1 MANGIQAWFGI
12 KVDCFVMVIMI
23 VLYVVVILA
32 KDGDPILL
40 AMLITSI
47 TSIQE
52 SLMWSLKCFMQ
63 VHNKMVNG
71 ARCIKMIDTP

>member
-1 MANGIQAWFGI
+1 
-12 KVDCFVMVIMI
+12 MVIMI